1 MPRIELSVPPRSA
14 WCAAWAKIARSKSRY
29 RKYRYLMTQ
38 AVPYTATK
46 PATSSGS
53 ASGASR
59 PPARATFEGL
69 DGADDLVA
77 VRIVD
82 EALFGGVTLE
92 EVGPAHPVR
101 LRRMRRRLEGAATDR
116 VAPQAA
122 PAQWRAHELPQGAL
136 AGKAIDLAVHAILEV
151 RRERADM
158 MRVHR

>member
-1 MPRIELSVPPRSA
+1 MPRIELSVLPRSA

-59 PPARATFEGL
+59 APARGTL

-82 EALFGGVTLE
+82 EALLGGVTLE
-92 EVGPAHPVR
+92 EIWPAHPVG
-101 LRRMRRRLEGAATDR
+101 LGRMRRRLEG
-116 VAPQAA
+116 
-122 PAQWRAHELPQGAL
+122 
-136 AGKAIDLAVHAILEV
+136 
-151 RRERADM
+151 
-158 MRVHR
+158 

>member
-1 MPRIELSVPPRSA
+1 MPRIELSVLPRSA

-59 PPARATFEGL
+59 APARATRRL

-92 EVGPAHPVR
+92 EVGPAHPV
-101 LRRMRRRLEGAATDR
+101 
-116 VAPQAA
+116 
-122 PAQWRAHELPQGAL
+122 
-136 AGKAIDLAVHAILEV
+136 
-151 RRERADM
+151 
-158 MRVHR
+158 